1 MSQGVSQDIHKA
13 INWLDRE
20 KVVKILEG
28 YGFACY
34 DSESTDDLKSA
45 LRENIID
52 GTIDSSVLDV

>member
-1 MSQGVSQDIHKA
+1 MSQDISQNINKA

-20 KVVKILEG
+20 KVVKILEE

-34 DSESTDDLKSA
+34 DLESTDDLRSA
-45 LRENIID
+45 LRENITD

>member
-1 MSQGVSQDIHKA
+1 MSQDISQNINKA

-20 KVVKILEG
+20 KVVKILEE

-34 DSESTDDLKSA
+34 DSESTDDLKIA